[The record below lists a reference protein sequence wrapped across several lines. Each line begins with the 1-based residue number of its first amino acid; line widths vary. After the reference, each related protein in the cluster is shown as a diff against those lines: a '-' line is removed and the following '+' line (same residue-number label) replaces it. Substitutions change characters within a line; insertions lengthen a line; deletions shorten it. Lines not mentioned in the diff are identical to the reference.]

1 MPLSFVEKSFLV
13 ADTPPFL
20 SSGFDPLSRGEVVE
34 NMDGRYL
41 AKILMACLVDSLIRA
56 CSMSP
61 VMCGQICLHL
71 QVD

>member
-13 ADTPPFL
+13 TDTPPFL
-20 SSGFDPLSRGEVVE
+20 SSGFSPVSRGGVVE

-41 AKILMACLVDSLIRA
+41 VKILMACLVDSLIRA

>member
-1 MPLSFVEKSFLV
+1 MPLILMEESFLV
-13 ADTPPFL
+13 TETPPFL
-20 SSGFDPLSRGEVVE
+20 SSGFGPLSRGEVVE
-34 NMDGRYL
+34 DMDGRYL

>member
-1 MPLSFVEKSFLV
+1 MRTL
-13 ADTPPFL
+13 FL
-20 SSGFDPLSRGEVVE
+20 SSGFGPAFRGEVVE
-34 NMDGRYL
+34 EMDARYF
-41 AKILMACLVDSLIRA
+41 AKMLMTGLVGSLIRA